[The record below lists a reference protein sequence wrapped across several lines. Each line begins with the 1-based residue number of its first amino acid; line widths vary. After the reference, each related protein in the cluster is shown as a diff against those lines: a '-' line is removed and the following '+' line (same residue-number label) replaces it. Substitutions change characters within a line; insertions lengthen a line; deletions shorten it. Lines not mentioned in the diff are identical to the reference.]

1 MVQRWGSEGL
11 TKFLTFSFG
20 CGGQVTR
27 DVGRVER
34 DVEGTGIFI
43 VCLFLS
49 INSIDILVNETDK
62 YYFWKLERGRGS
74 EDTKST
80 AKLRGFRGEEEEEE
94 EPGEEV
100 EAALS
105 A

>member
-27 DVGRVER
+27 DVRRVGREG
-34 DVEGTGIFI
+34 EGTAIFI

-62 YYFWKLERGRGS
+62 YYFWKLEKGGGS

-80 AKLRGFRGEEEEEE
+80 AKLRGFRGEEEEE
-94 EPGEEV
+94 PGEGV